1 MQTVKGL
8 RMLKIVSKPTRVP
21 LPRLAPQGK
30 ARSRKSSAQRAAVG
44 SIKITHADRIVYP
57 GESITKG
64 DVAAYYQR
72 VMTWLLPNIVK
83 RPLSVIRCPE
93 GAKKTCFFQK
103 HPMHGL
109 HHVGTVELKEEKGSL
124 ATYMYAKNADSILE
138 LVQFGAMEFHVW
150 STTVDSLE
158 TTDSVV
164 FDLDPS
170 PRVTWERVVAA
181 ARLLRK
187 QLDELGL
194 TSFVRTSGGK
204 GLHVIAPIN
213 PACSWMLAKDFSH
226 TIATR
231 MTTRQ
236 PQEFVD
242 TASKAKR
249 AGKIYVDYLRNAR
262 GATSIANYSLRAR
275 ANAPVATPLRWEE
288 LSKIE
293 GGNAFNIHSLP
304 KRLSRLRKDP
314 WENIGSVKQTLSAA
328 MKKLEG
334 GA

>member
-1 MQTVKGL
+1 MRV
-8 RMLKIVSKPTRVP
+8 LKAVSKAARAS
-21 LPRLAPQGK
+21 LPRSASKTRAHG
-30 ARSRKSSAQRAAVG
+30 RKPPAQRAIDEA
-44 SIKITHADRIVYP
+44 ITITHADRVVYP

-72 VMTWLLPNIVK
+72 VMTWLLPNVVE

-109 HHVGTVELKEEKGSL
+109 HRVGTIELKEEKGSL

-150 STTVDSLE
+150 STSIDSLE
-158 TTDSVV
+158 TTDRVV
-164 FDLDPS
+164 FDLDPA
-170 PRVTWERVVAA
+170 PRVTWQRIVAA
-181 ARLLRK
+181 AKLLK
-187 QLDELGL
+187 VQLNELGL

-204 GLHVIAPIN
+204 GLHVVLPVN
-213 PACSWMLAKDFSH
+213 PACSWDLAKDFSH

-231 MTTRQ
+231 MATRQ

-275 ANAPVATPLRWEE
+275 TNAPVATPLRWEE

-293 GGNAFNIHSLP
+293 GGDAFTIRSLP
-304 KRLSRLRKDP
+304 RRLSRLRKDP
-314 WENIGSVKQTLSAA
+314 WENIDSVKQTLSTAV
-328 MKKLEG
+328 KKLEV

>member
-1 MQTVKGL
+1 MRVV
-8 RMLKIVSKPTRVP
+8 RVLKTVSKAARA
-21 LPRLAPQGK
+21 LPPRCASATS
-30 ARSRKSSAQRAAVG
+30 ARGRKSPAPRAKAG
-44 SIKITHADRIVYP
+44 AITITHADRVVYP

-72 VMTWLLPNIVK
+72 VMTWLLPNVVE

-103 HPMHGL
+103 HPMSGL
-109 HHVGTVELKEEKGSL
+109 HHVGTIKLKEEKGSL

-150 STTVDSLE
+150 STSIDSLE
-158 TTDSVV
+158 TTDRVV

-170 PRVTWERVVAA
+170 PRVTWERIVAA
-181 ARLLRK
+181 ARLLK
-187 QLDELGL
+187 AQLGELGL

-204 GLHVIAPIN
+204 GLHVVLPVK
-213 PACSWMLAKDFSH
+213 PACPWDLAKDFSH
-226 TIATR
+226 AIATR
-231 MTTRQ
+231 MATGQ
-236 PQEFVD
+236 PREFVD

-275 ANAPVATPLRWEE
+275 TNAPVATPLRWEE
-288 LSKIE
+288 LSKIQS
-293 GGNAFNIHSLP
+293 GDAFTLRSLP
-304 KRLSRLRKDP
+304 RRLSRLHKDP
-314 WENIGSVKQTLSAA
+314 WENIDAVKQTLSAA
-328 MKKLEG
+328 MKELEV

>member
-1 MQTVKGL
+1 
-8 RMLKIVSKPTRVP
+8 MLKTASKPARTS
-21 LPRLAPQGK
+21 LPRSAPDTK
-30 ARSRKSSAQRAAVG
+30 APGRKSSAPRTTVG
-44 SIKITHADRIVYP
+44 SITITHTERVVYP

-72 VMTWLLPNIVK
+72 VMRWLLPNVVK

-93 GAKKTCFFQK
+93 GAKKTGFFQK
-103 HPMHGL
+103 HPMSGL
-109 HHVGTVELKEEKGSL
+109 HHVGTIQLKEEKGSL

-150 STTVDSLE
+150 STSIDSLE

-170 PRVTWERVVAA
+170 PRVTWERIVAA
-181 ARLLRK
+181 ARLLK
-187 QLDELGL
+187 VHLDELGL

-204 GLHVIAPIN
+204 GLHVVLPVN
-213 PACSWMLAKDFSH
+213 PACPWKLAKDFSH
-226 TIATR
+226 SIAIR
-231 MTTRQ
+231 MATRQ

-293 GGNAFNIHSLP
+293 GSDTFTIRSLP
-304 KRLSRLRKDP
+304 RRLSRLRKDP

-328 MKKLEG
+328 MKKLEV